1 MRSASRPPLRAL
13 AALVT
18 VAVLGL
24 SACEYDGVTSVPL
37 PYRAGGGDDA
47 ITVTVDLTEASGLT
61 PNSEVKVDDVTVGSV
76 SDLDIDGWTP
86 VATVRLDGDVE
97 LPENAVARVGQKSL
111 LGAKYLELA
120 APADAAPRGRLGD
133 GDTVRTATA
142 GNYPQTEQV
151 LASLSLVLNGGGLQ
165 QVRTITDELDRVV
178 DGREGEA
185 RAFVKR
191 FRVFITS
198 LSAQRQDI
206 VRVVERLDSLSRT
219 LGGDDTLGT
228 ALDTL
233 PEAFTAL
240 EQNRSQLTR
249 TLTALSDFGR
259 TARGVVRASGDDLV
273 ANLEDLRPALD
284 RLAASGTDLTNS
296 LSILPTYPFPG
307 NTSFPKMFQGDY
319 GNLFITLDASPE
331 LLQRNLLHG
340 FELPAAGGTLLQ
352 GPPLGAGDGPPVA
365 GAPLPVVPDVLDSVG
380 GLLGGLL
387 GGRGSGATSSTP
399 SGTPTGTP
407 GGGLGGLLPGL
418 LGRTQGGAG

>member
-1 MRSASRPPLRAL
+1 MRAL
-13 AALVT
+13 TASVVVAAI
-18 VAVLGL
+18 GL
-24 SACEYDGVTSVPL
+24 TGCEYDGVTSVPL
-37 PYRAGGGDDA
+37 PYRAGSGPDA
-47 ITVTVDLTEASGLT
+47 FTVTVDLVEASGLT

-76 SDLDIDGWTP
+76 SDLSIEGWTP
-86 VATVRLDGDVE
+86 VATVQLDGDVE
-97 LPENAVARVGQKSL
+97 LPANAVARVGQKSL

-120 APADAAPRGRLGD
+120 APTDATPEGRLGD
-133 GDTVRTATA
+133 GDTVRTATV

-165 QVRTITDELDRVV
+165 QVRTITDELGRVV
-178 DGREGEA
+178 NGREGEA

-198 LSAQRQDI
+198 LSRQRADI
-206 VRVVERLDSLSRT
+206 VRVVDRLDSLSRT
-219 LGGDDTLGT
+219 LGRDDTIGT

-233 PEAFTAL
+233 PDAFTAI
-240 EQNRSQLTR
+240 EENRAQLTR

-273 ANLEDLRPALD
+273 ANLEDLEPALN

-331 LLQRNLLHG
+331 LLARNLLQG
-340 FELPAAGGTLLQ
+340 FELPATGGTLLQ
-352 GPPLGAGDGPPVA
+352 GPPLGAGDGPPAA
-365 GAPLPVVPDVLDSVG
+365 GAPLPELPGVLGDVGDLVG
-380 GLLGGLL
+380 GLLGGK
-387 GGRGSGATSSTP
+387 GPGSSGAGTGSG
-399 SGTPTGTP
+399 GT
-407 GGGLGGLLPGL
+407 LGGLLPGL
-418 LGRTQGGAG
+418 LGRTAKDSSQGGTR